1 MREGE
6 ERCVLRSGACSF
18 VYLQVVTILFLEAKN
33 RGICF
38 GRKISITWNG
48 SYQNMLSIWME
59 TSTPSVL

>member
-1 MREGE
+1 MKEGE
-6 ERCVLRSGACSF
+6 ERCVLRSGACPF

-48 SYQNMLSIWME
+48 SYRICCRYG
-59 TSTPSVL
+59 